1 MNTPSNM
8 AWGQRPQQQMESPAY
23 VSASQPRTRFCT
35 HTLPS
40 AGEILSWL
48 ERNAESVFIQQT
60 GRRPK
65 NRAVVQYREGNEVK
79 AVGGVTIAA
88 AVQKAKLR
96 QQDAGISA
104 QTQ

>member
-1 MNTPSNM
+1 MSTPSVV
-8 AWGQRPQQQMESPAY
+8 ACVRKPQQQMESMDCVPI
-23 VSASQPRTRFCT
+23 SQPRTRFCT
-35 HTLPS
+35 HALPS

-65 NRAVVQYREGNEVK
+65 NRAVVQYRAGDDIK

-88 AVQKAKLR
+88 AVQKAKLG